1 MIYLVKYVYKLAL
14 LSREDVVFIMSGN
27 ITLMREMNLNVLRNT
42 LTICKRASKPHLAT
56 VTGLSVVTINKLIK
70 ILLENGEVFEC
81 STVAITGGRPA
92 VEYYFNEKHRLSLT
106 IYMREVAG
114 KDTAFISVDN
124 LFGESLESEEKTLQN
139 IQIDDF
145 DKIVVF
151 YLQKYPQIGLLVCG
165 LPGREIK
172 GKLSIFDYAG
182 LRGMAFT
189 DYFKEKFQLPVIFE
203 NDVCA
208 AVIGYCSTRKQV
220 IDECVVGIYFPIN
233 YPPGAGIFINGKIY
247 KGRDGIA
254 GEIKY
259 LPIGIEWNE
268 NGPTDFSIQEVSQRM
283 ILALTSLYNPSKV
296 ILYGEAFSKGM
307 KKEISSLCEQAMN
320 QSLLPKLIINKNF
333 NEDFARGIR
342 QLAVENLIK
351 NTEPIKK

>member
-1 MIYLVKYVYKLAL
+1 
-14 LSREDVVFIMSGN
+14 MSGN

-42 LTICKRASKPHLAT
+42 LQLCKQASKPHLAA
-56 VTGLSVVTINKLIK
+56 VTGLSVVTINTLIK
-70 ILLENGEVFEC
+70 ILLENSEVFEC
-81 STVAITGGRPA
+81 STVAVTGGRPA
-92 VEYYFNEKHRLSLT
+92 AEYHFNENHRLSLT
-106 IYMREVAG
+106 IYMREVDG

-124 LFGESLESEEKTLQN
+124 LFGESVETEEKTLIN

-145 DKIVVF
+145 DKIVEF
-151 YLQKYPQIGLLVCG
+151 YLQKYPKISLLVCG
-165 LPGREIK
+165 MPGREIN

-189 DYFKEKFQLPVIFE
+189 DHFKAKFQLPVIFE

-208 AVIGYCSTRKQV
+208 AVIGYCSTKKQFT
-220 IDECVVGIYFPIN
+220 DECVVGIYFPTN
-233 YPPGAGIFINGKIY
+233 YPPGAGIFINGEIY

-268 NGPTDFSIQEVSQRM
+268 SGPTDFSIQEVSQRM

-307 KKEISSLCEQAMN
+307 IKEISKLCEQVMN
-320 QSLLPKLIINKNF
+320 QSFLPELIINKNF

-342 QLAVENLIK
+342 QLALENL
-351 NTEPIKK
+351 TEKVKTIKK